1 MEEGEQEET
10 YTYTIKFGVA
20 TKYISSEVVEEQSL
34 EDYGYS
40 DQEWDELDQY
50 EKDRM
55 VDEWT
60 TEYVWENIESWGEVN
75 CE

>member
-1 MEEGEQEET
+1 MEEEQQEET

-20 TKYISSEVVEEQSL
+20 TKYISSEVVEEQPL

-50 EKDRM
+50 DKDRM